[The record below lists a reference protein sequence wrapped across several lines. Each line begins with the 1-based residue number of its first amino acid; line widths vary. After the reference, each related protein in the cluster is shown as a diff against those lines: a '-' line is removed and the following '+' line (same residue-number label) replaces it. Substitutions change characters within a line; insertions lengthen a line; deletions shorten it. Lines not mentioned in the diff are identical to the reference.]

1 MKNIVSKKRR
11 RITPAVFIILQ
22 NKDKI
27 LLSKRCNTGY
37 MDGKYS
43 FVSGHIK
50 KNELMAQALIREVY
64 EEIGIV
70 IKERDLR
77 LVHIV
82 SKIGSDKYNRLD
94 LFFTANKWI
103 GTIANKEVD
112 KSSRVAWFQKDKLPK
127 LIVPYLVIVMD
138 KIRKGITYSQLNDND
153 FI

>member
-1 MKNIVSKKRR
+1 MKNIVDKKRKGV
-11 RITPAVFIILQ
+11 IPAVFIILQ
-22 NKDKI
+22 NKDKV

-37 MDGKYS
+37 MDGRYS

-50 KNELMAQALIREVY
+50 KNELMLQALIREVS

-70 IKERDLR
+70 IKERDLK

-82 SKIGSDKYNRLD
+82 SRIGSDKYNRLD

-103 GTIANKEVD
+103 GTITNKEVD
-112 KSSRVAWFQKDKLPK
+112 KSSRVAWFQKGKLPK
-127 LIVPYLVIVMD
+127 LIIPYLVIVMD
-138 KIRKGITYSQLNDND
+138 KIRKGIMYSQLNDND